1 MSDCKIPLLRWE
13 SLFLFLFLGGV
24 RGMWTLQ
31 RCDTV
36 APSQTFPD
44 DCCPVNSVE
53 RPHFSGVP
61 VSTLYGAPDMTWGKG
76 GGGREGGGE
85 L

>member
-13 SLFLFLFLGGV
+13 SLSLFLFLFLGGV

-44 DCCPVNSVE
+44 DCCPVNSV
-53 RPHFSGVP
+53 
-61 VSTLYGAPDMTWGKG
+61 
-76 GGGREGGGE
+76 
-85 L
+85 